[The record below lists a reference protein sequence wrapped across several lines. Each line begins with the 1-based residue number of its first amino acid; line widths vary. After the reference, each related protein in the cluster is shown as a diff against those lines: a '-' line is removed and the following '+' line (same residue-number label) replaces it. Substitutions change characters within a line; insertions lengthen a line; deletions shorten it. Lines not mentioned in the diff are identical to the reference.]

1 MRKPKTGVCFTFH
14 VGTRDGKLYKHQGF
28 SLTGTFISSMA
39 LTTLKSYNFGFMLI
53 SLWKQ
58 LHSTP
63 KRQTLLILSFMYQTG
78 RRRNGWNIYCLKY
91 NQSSKLRKTNV
102 HLQKK
107 KIKTIFHSSQATFY
121 TNTRLWNVPF
131 KNCTYCSSFQPKCI
145 IFIPPTRHTKTS
157 KHHINLCV
165 FKRHRRATTADMIQ
179 RADRRNQSTNSK
191 KLIKLKPLVCWG
203 MSEGFHS
210 KRGYSPNLITQV

>member
-14 VGTRDGKLYKHQGF
+14 VGTRVGKLYKHQGF
-28 SLTGTFISSMA
+28 SPTGTFISSMA

-63 KRQTLLILSFMYQTG
+63 KRQTLLVLSVTYQTG

-107 KIKTIFHSSQATFY
+107 KIKTIFFIAY
-121 TNTRLWNVPF
+121 RLHLTQTPDCGMFHLKTVHIAVPF
-131 KNCTYCSSFQPKCI
+131 NPNASFLFLRRGTQ
-145 IFIPPTRHTKTS
+145 
-157 KHHINLCV
+157 
-165 FKRHRRATTADMIQ
+165 KR
-179 RADRRNQSTNSK
+179 
-191 KLIKLKPLVCWG
+191 
-203 MSEGFHS
+203 
-210 KRGYSPNLITQV
+210 